1 MPLKLLY
8 SRLKYTD
15 DNINTKTMLNFKGKI
30 ASSNIYEKLDK
41 QISSNPN
48 NNSWDIGYIIITYH
62 R

>member
-41 QISSNPN
+41 QISSNLN
-48 NNSWDIGYIIITYH
+48 NNSWDIYNH
-62 R
+62 